1 MYVVCLEWNLFFKK
15 TGFCQNIF
23 QWKLVIKE
31 TIPSITTKS
40 NIAMKQQQE
49 QLTAYTLAGIFT
61 LSLRL
66 IVGWTYFSAFWRRLV
81 LENKLIPD
89 SAGYIGE
96 KFNHF
101 LPNSLGIKPIIEYLV
116 STPDLLWWAMV
127 IFTIVEGIVG
137 LLYMFGFFT
146 RLMSIGV
153 FSLAFGILLGSG
165 WLGTTCLDEW
175 QIGILGVSAGFT
187 IFLSGG
193 GKYSLDYLLQS
204 KLPKNKWLVWI
215 TSGELPLSI
224 KRVNK
229 VAISGAVVLFI
240 LALYTNQVFHN
251 GVWGPLH
258 NKSVKPKIEL
268 TDAKIDNGTLSF
280 KVYRVEGVD
289 VYGSFLIGITLKE
302 ANGKVVIQKDG
313 EELAQFPLTNI
324 RNDYVAKVSPGKHSL
339 IIPLGSKATL
349 TIRDNALKNL
359 PEGQYELILTDISG
373 ITWKQNIAIH

>member
-1 MYVVCLEWNLFFKK
+1 ML
-15 TGFCQNIF
+15 T
-23 QWKLVIKE
+23 
-31 TIPSITTKS
+31 
-40 NIAMKQQQE
+40 QQQE
-49 QLTAYTLAGIFT
+49 PSKAYVLAGIFT

-89 SAGYIGE
+89 DTGYIGE

-101 LPNSLGIKPIIEYLV
+101 LPNSIGIKPIIEYLV
-116 STPDLLWWAMV
+116 STPDLLWWAML
-127 IFTIVEGIVG
+127 IFTLVEGIVG
-137 LLYMFGFFT
+137 LLYMLGFFT

-193 GKYSLDYLLQS
+193 GKYSLDYLLLP
-204 KLPKNKWLVWI
+204 KLSKNKWLVWL

-224 KRVNK
+224 KQFSK
-229 VAISGAVVLFI
+229 VAISGAVLLFI
-240 LALYTNQVFHN
+240 LTLYTNQVFHN

-258 NKSVKPKIEL
+258 NKSVKPELKISN
-268 TDAKIDNGTLSF
+268 AKIQEDILTF
-280 KVYRVEGVD
+280 KVYRIEGAD
-289 VYGSFLIGITLKE
+289 VYGSFLIGITLKDE
-302 ANGKVVIQKDG
+302 NGKTILQKNG
-313 EELAQFPLTNI
+313 EELARFPLTRI
-324 RNDYVAKVSPGKHSL
+324 KNDYVAKVAPGKHSL

-349 TIRDNALKNL
+349 TIRSDVFMDL
-359 PEGQYELILTDISG
+359 PKGDYELILTDISG
-373 ITWKQNIAIH
+373 ITWKEKITVN

>member
-1 MYVVCLEWNLFFKK
+1 ML
-15 TGFCQNIF
+15 T
-23 QWKLVIKE
+23 
-31 TIPSITTKS
+31 
-40 NIAMKQQQE
+40 QQQE
-49 QLTAYTLAGIFT
+49 PSKAYVLAGIFT

-89 SAGYIGE
+89 ATGYIGE

-101 LPNSLGIKPIIEYLV
+101 LPNSIGIKPIIEYLV

-127 IFTIVEGIVG
+127 IFTLVEGIVG
-137 LLYMFGFFT
+137 LLYMLGFFT

-193 GKYSLDYLLQS
+193 GKYSLDYLLLP
-204 KLPKNKWLVWI
+204 KLSKNKWLVWL

-224 KRVNK
+224 KQFSK
-229 VAISGAVVLFI
+229 VAISGAVLLFI
-240 LALYTNQVFHN
+240 LTLYTNQVFHN
-251 GVWGPLH
+251 GIWGPLH
-258 NKSVKPKIEL
+258 NKSVKPELKISS
-268 TDAKIDNGTLSF
+268 AKIQEDILTF
-280 KVYRVEGVD
+280 KVYRIEGAD
-289 VYGSFLIGITLKE
+289 VYGSFLIGITLKDE
-302 ANGKVVIQKDG
+302 NGKTILQKNG
-313 EELAQFPLTNI
+313 EELARFPLTRI
-324 RNDYVAKVSPGKHSL
+324 KNDYVAKVAPGKHSL

-349 TIRDNALKNL
+349 TIRSDVFMDL
-359 PEGQYELILTDISG
+359 PKSDYELILTDISG
-373 ITWKQNIAIH
+373 ITWKEKITVN

>member
-1 MYVVCLEWNLFFKK
+1 ML
-15 TGFCQNIF
+15 T
-23 QWKLVIKE
+23 
-31 TIPSITTKS
+31 
-40 NIAMKQQQE
+40 QQQE
-49 QLTAYTLAGIFT
+49 PSKAYVLAGIFT

-89 SAGYIGE
+89 ATGYIGE

-101 LPNSLGIKPIIEYLV
+101 LPNSIGIKPIIEYLV

-127 IFTIVEGIVG
+127 IFTLVEGIVG
-137 LLYMFGFFT
+137 LLYMLGFFT

-193 GKYSLDYLLQS
+193 GKYSLDYLLLP
-204 KLPKNKWLVWI
+204 KLSKNKWLVWL

-224 KRVNK
+224 KQFSK
-229 VAISGAVVLFI
+229 VAISGAVLLFI
-240 LALYTNQVFHN
+240 LTLYTNQVFHN

-258 NKSVKPKIEL
+258 NKSVKPEL
-268 TDAKIDNGTLSF
+268 EISNAKIQEDILTF
-280 KVYRVEGVD
+280 KVYRIEGAD
-289 VYGSFLIGITLKE
+289 VYGSFLIGITLKDE
-302 ANGKVVIQKDG
+302 TGKTILQKNG
-313 EELAQFPLTNI
+313 EELARFPLTRI
-324 RNDYVAKVSPGKHSL
+324 KNDYVAKVAPGKHSL

-349 TIRDNALKNL
+349 TIRSDVFVDL
-359 PEGQYELILTDISG
+359 PKGDYELILTDISG
-373 ITWKQNIAIH
+373 ITWKEKITVN

>member
-1 MYVVCLEWNLFFKK
+1 MSRIVSKK
-15 TGFCQNIF
+15 TGFHKNIF
-23 QWKLVIKE
+23 HWKLVLIRNDSVNYRL
-31 TIPSITTKS
+31 TANSMLT
-40 NIAMKQQQE
+40 QQQE
-49 QLTAYTLAGIFT
+49 PSKAYVLAGIFT

-89 SAGYIGE
+89 ATGYIGE

-101 LPNSLGIKPIIEYLV
+101 LPNSIGIKPIIEYLV

-127 IFTIVEGIVG
+127 IFTLVEGIVG
-137 LLYMFGFFT
+137 LLYMLGFFT

-193 GKYSLDYLLQS
+193 GKYSLDYLLLP
-204 KLPKNKWLVWI
+204 KLSKNKWLVWL

-224 KRVNK
+224 KQFSK
-229 VAISGAVVLFI
+229 VAISGAVLLFI
-240 LALYTNQVFHN
+240 LTLYTNQVFHN
-251 GVWGPLH
+251 GIWGPLH
-258 NKSVKPKIEL
+258 NKSVKPELKISN
-268 TDAKIDNGTLSF
+268 AKIQEDILTF
-280 KVYRVEGVD
+280 KVYRIEGAD
-289 VYGSFLIGITLKE
+289 VYGSFLIGITLKDE
-302 ANGKVVIQKDG
+302 NGKTILQKNG
-313 EELAQFPLTNI
+313 EELARFPLTRI
-324 RNDYVAKVSPGKHSL
+324 KNDYVAKVAPGKHSL

-349 TIRDNALKNL
+349 TIRSDVFMDL
-359 PEGQYELILTDISG
+359 PKSDYELILTDISG
-373 ITWKQNIAIH
+373 ITWKEKITVN